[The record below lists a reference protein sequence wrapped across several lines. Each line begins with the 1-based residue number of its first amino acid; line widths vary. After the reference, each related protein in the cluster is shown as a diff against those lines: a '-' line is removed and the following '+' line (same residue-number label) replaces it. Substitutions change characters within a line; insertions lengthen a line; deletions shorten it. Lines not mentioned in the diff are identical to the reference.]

1 MFKKRA
7 LRVFGAKMEDV
18 TGGRE
23 KIRNGGLHNLYS
35 SRNITRENE

>member
-1 MFKKRA
+1 
-7 LRVFGAKMEDV
+7 V

-35 SRNITRENE
+35 SRNITRENEWKRMRWTGDVECVQ